1 MSLDSTL
8 SCSLLHRL
16 TSHMKLPVS
25 IKTNN
30 VVQTK
35 AFPQSA
41 IKSPPMLGKSQ
52 LAKEILVL
60 GIKV

>member
-1 MSLDSTL
+1 
-8 SCSLLHRL
+8 
-16 TSHMKLPVS
+16 MKLPVS

-60 GIKV
+60 GIKVYFFKSAKKISASV